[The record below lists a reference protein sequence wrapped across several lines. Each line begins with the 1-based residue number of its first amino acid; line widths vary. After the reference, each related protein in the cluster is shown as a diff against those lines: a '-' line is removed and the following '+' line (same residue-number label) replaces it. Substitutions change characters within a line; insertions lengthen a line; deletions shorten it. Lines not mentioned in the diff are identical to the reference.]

1 MPNTAS
7 QILLQIVFIL
17 LNAFFAGSEIAFL
30 SLSQIKLSKKAEDGD
45 KTAAALLKVVENP
58 NTFLSGIQVAI
69 TLSGFLSAA
78 FGTENFSGYLD
89 DFMLGTLHLPLP
101 AGVVSVISTVL
112 VTVIIS
118 FFSIAFGEMV
128 PKRIAMQKPMMFAV
142 PALHVLRVV
151 SVVFAPM
158 FALLNVCT
166 NGTLRLM
173 GMKVEAEEGVA
184 SEEDLRLMVESS
196 GEQGTI
202 DQDEQE
208 WIENVFDFND
218 MTASSAMTP
227 EPDVTAFS
235 LDEDPEEILKAIRE
249 TGLSRY
255 PVYEDDD
262 VNDICGILNARDFLL
277 NLQEENPRP
286 LKELL
291 RPAYFVPESVHADQL
306 FKDMQAQKQHLAV
319 VVDEYGGTAGVIT
332 IEDLLEEIVGDI
344 FDEFDPAEPQELTE
358 MGKGMWRVAGSMR
371 VEEFAE
377 ALDFELPEDR
387 DYDTVAGLI
396 LSCLPSIPEDGT
408 TPSVEVCGL
417 QFDVQTI
424 EDRKILWA
432 MVHKIT
438 PPPQAEDEEAEE
450 KNHRSRQREDE
461 DKDEPR
467 RDKDRKEKD
476 RKERE

>member
-1 MPNTAS
+1 MPNIAS

-89 DFMLGTLHLPLP
+89 NFMLGTLHLPLP
-101 AGVVSVISTVL
+101 AGVVSVLSTVL

-235 LDEDPEEILKAIRE
+235 LDEDPQEILKAIRE

-461 DKDEPR
+461 EKDEPR

>member
-1 MPNTAS
+1 MPSLVS
-7 QILLQIVFIL
+7 QILLQVVFIL

-30 SLSQIKLSKKAEDGD
+30 SLNQIKLSKKAEDGD

-89 DFMLGTLHLPLP
+89 AFMLETLRLPIP
-101 AGVVSVISTVL
+101 AGVASVISTVV

-128 PKRIAMQKPMMFAV
+128 PKRIAMQKPMTFAV
-142 PALHVLRVV
+142 PALYVLKVMVV
-151 SVVFAPM
+151 IFKPM
-158 FALLNVCT
+158 FLLLNVCT
-166 NGTLRLM
+166 NGTLRLL
-173 GMKVEAEEGVA
+173 GMKVETSEDAA

-235 LDEDPEEILKAIRE
+235 LDEDPEEIIKAIRE

-255 PVYEDDD
+255 PVYEDD

-291 RPAYFVPESVHADQL
+291 RPAYFVPESVPAGTL
-306 FKDMQAQKQHLAV
+306 FRDLQSRKVHLAI
-319 VVDEYGGTAGVIT
+319 VVDEYGGTAGLVT
-332 IEDLLEEIVGDI
+332 MEDLLEELVGKI
-344 FDEFDPAEPQELTE
+344 YDEFDPQDEQEIIRV
-358 MGKGMWRVAGSMR
+358 GDNQWQVAGSA
-371 VEEFAE
+371 ELDDLAE
-377 ALDFELPEDR
+377 ALD
-387 DYDTVAGLI
+387 
-396 LSCLPSIPEDGT
+396 
-408 TPSVEVCGL
+408 
-417 QFDVQTI
+417 
-424 EDRKILWA
+424 
-432 MVHKIT
+432 IT
-438 PPPQAEDEEAEE
+438 FPEDEEAETL
-450 KNHRSRQREDE
+450 SGLVLAQLSVIPDE
-461 DKDEPR
+461 DDLLVMDIHGLHIQIESW
-467 RDKDRKEKD
+467 
-476 RKERE
+476 KERRVAWALVSKLPPAPASAPGAE

>member
-1 MPNTAS
+1 MPNIAS

-58 NTFLSGIQVAI
+58 NAFLSGIQVAI

-235 LDEDPEEILKAIRE
+235 LDEDPQEILKAIRE

>member
-1 MPNTAS
+1 MPSLVS
-7 QILLQIVFIL
+7 QILLQVVFIL

-30 SLSQIKLSKKAEDGD
+30 SLNQMKLSKKAEEGD
-45 KTAAALLKVVENP
+45 KTSAALLKVVENP

-89 DFMLGTLHLPLP
+89 SFMLETLALPIP
-101 AGVVSVISTVL
+101 AGVASVISTVV

-128 PKRIAMQKPMMFAV
+128 PKRIAMQKPMAFAV
-142 PALHVLRVV
+142 PALYILKVMV
-151 SVVFAPM
+151 VVFKPM
-158 FALLNVCT
+158 FVLLNVCT
-166 NGTLRLM
+166 NGTLRLL
-173 GMKVEAEEGVA
+173 GMKVEASEDAA

-196 GEQGTI
+196 GEQGAI

-227 EPDVTAFS
+227 EPDVTAFA
-235 LDEDPEEILKAIRE
+235 LDEDPQEILTAIRE

-255 PVYEDDD
+255 PVYEDD

-286 LKELL
+286 LKSLL

-319 VVDEYGGTAGVIT
+319 VVDEYGGTAGVVT

-358 MGKGMWRVAGSMR
+358 MGQGMWRVAGSMR

-387 DYDTVAGLI
+387 EYDTVAGLI

-417 QFDVQTI
+417 HFDVQTI

-432 MVHKIT
+432 MVHKLA
-438 PPPQAEDEEAEE
+438 PVPEDDVEEE
-450 KNHRSRQREDE
+450 KPRRGRRDE
-461 DKDEPR
+461 DKD
-467 RDKDRKEKD
+467 KEKD
-476 RKERE
+476 EDGGEE

>member
-1 MPNTAS
+1 MPNIAS

-101 AGVVSVISTVL
+101 AGVVSVLSTVL

-235 LDEDPEEILKAIRE
+235 LDEDPQEILKAIRE

>member
-1 MPNTAS
+1 MPNIAS
-7 QILLQIVFIL
+7 QILLQIIFIL

-58 NTFLSGIQVAI
+58 NSFLSGIQVAI

-89 DFMLGTLHLPLP
+89 NFMLNTLHLPIP
-101 AGVVSVISTVL
+101 AGVASVISTVL

-128 PKRIAMQKPMMFAV
+128 PKRVAMQKPMMFAV

-151 SVVFAPM
+151 AVIFAPM

-227 EPDVTAFS
+227 EPDVTAFAV
-235 LDEDPEEILKAIRE
+235 DEDPQEILKTIRE

-262 VNDICGILNARDFLL
+262 INDICGILNARDFLL
-277 NLQEENPRP
+277 NLQDPNPRP

-344 FDEFDPAEPQELTE
+344 FDEFDPAEPQDLTE
-358 MGKGMWRVAGSMR
+358 MGQGMWRVAGSMR

-417 QFDVQTI
+417 HFDVQTI

-438 PPPQAEDEEAEE
+438 PPPQDDQQENEE
-450 KNHRSRQREDE
+450 KGRHGRQRDEE
-461 DKDEPR
+461 DKDESR
-467 RDKDRKEKD
+467 RDKDRRD
-476 RKERE
+476 

>member
-1 MPNTAS
+1 MPNIAS

-235 LDEDPEEILKAIRE
+235 LDEDPQEILKAIRE

-438 PPPQAEDEEAEE
+438 PPPPAADEEAAE

>member
-1 MPNTAS
+1 MPNIAS

-78 FGTENFSGYLD
+78 FGTENFSGY
-89 DFMLGTLHLPLP
+89 LHLPLP

-235 LDEDPEEILKAIRE
+235 LDEDPQEILKAIRE

>member
-1 MPNTAS
+1 MPNIAS

-235 LDEDPEEILKAIRE
+235 LDEDPQEILKAIRE

-438 PPPQAEDEEAEE
+438 PPPQAEDQEAEE

-461 DKDEPR
+461 EKDEPR

>member
-1 MPNTAS
+1 MPNIAS

-461 DKDEPR
+461 EKDEPR